1 MRTTSGKSASRPRRG
16 QTIADDRSSRRGCFA
31 ALGVWHISHGST
43 TMSSIR
49 TYDHP
54 HAPLLAPNLNERTRL
69 RGSVTWSIVCEK
81 HAEHCTP
88 PNDYGRYPRITS
100 AAAAFP
106 CAVQSLLQPLCT
118 TRESWSRAAFQCLWC
133 TAPIVYCY
141 IYVQLRKLKLPP
153 MVRGRADASDNAK
166 PPGASGIRTYHRM
179 PRLLLYTTYSREKNF

>member
-133 TAPIVYCY
+133 TAP
-141 IYVQLRKLKLPP
+141 
-153 MVRGRADASDNAK
+153 S
-166 PPGASGIRTYHRM
+166 
-179 PRLLLYTTYSREKNF
+179 LLLYLRSAAKNKTSANGARSGRCKRQRQTSRRFGHTYVPPYASVAIVYHLQ